1 MLSGDCTPCSHVH
14 IVGTFF
20 SLDNSKRK
28 SGAATRN
35 KISRSVYSDFVSRV
49 TVSPHCSNFGLA
61 ELLLHISQLL
71 LALNPSGKHAQN
83 LYQTG
88 HPVIG
93 SGFKFHLK
101 YVKLYNVNFLAV
113 NLPSPPNCCE
123 VHVQRPV
130 RAFLHG
136 DVLAKPAVLQRI
148 PTRNSPLGANEAET
162 QRIFL
167 KHHNMI

>member
-1 MLSGDCTPCSHVH
+1 MSMLLARSSAYNTTAPHETRSQEVCTLILCLV
-14 IVGTFF
+14 
-20 SLDNSKRK
+20 SLSLLPGPTQKALTVAI
-28 SGAATRN
+28 SA
-35 KISRSVYSDFVSRV
+35 SRSCFSISA
-49 TVSPHCSNFGLA
+49 SCSW
-61 ELLLHISQLL
+61 QL
-71 LALNPSGKHAQN
+71 LNPSGKHAQN

-136 DVLAKPAVLQRI
+136 DVLAKPAVLQPI
-148 PTRNSPLGANEAET
+148 PTGNSLLGANEAVT